1 MINTDQNFGTA
12 TVVIYVSFMYSYIYS
27 AHLTEYINVMF
38 LHICRETQITS
49 SQTLQN
55 VYFNYASIEIFVSF
69 QPF

>member
-12 TVVIYVSFMYSYIYS
+12 TVEIYVSFQFWEYT
-27 AHLTEYINVMF
+27 AHLTEYINVTF